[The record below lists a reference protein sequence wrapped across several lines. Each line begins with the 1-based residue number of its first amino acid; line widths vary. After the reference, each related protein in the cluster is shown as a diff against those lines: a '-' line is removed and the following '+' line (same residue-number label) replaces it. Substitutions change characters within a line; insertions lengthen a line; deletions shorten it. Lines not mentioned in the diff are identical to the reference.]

1 MGRPKGSTNKP
12 KPIEDTTVNKGGRP
26 RIELDFKTIDKLCAI
41 QCTGEEIASVLDI
54 DYDTLNR
61 RLKQDTG
68 MSFTEYFIKKS
79 GNGKASL
86 RRRQFELAANGNVT
100 MLVWLGKQYL
110 SQSDKSDI
118 MIDEDRVDKLDI
130 LLDQFHDNK
139 S

>member
-1 MGRPKGSTNKP
+1 MARPKGSTNKP
-12 KPIEDTTVNKGGRP
+12 KVTEEPKANKVGRP
-26 RIELDFKTIDKLCAI
+26 RIELDYNTIDKLCAI

-68 MSFTEYFIKKS
+68 FNFTEYFIKKS

-110 SQSDKSDI
+110 SQSDKTDI
-118 MIDEDRVDKLDI
+118 MIDEDRVDKLDV
-130 LLDQFHDNK
+130 LLDQFNDYK

>member
-1 MGRPKGSTNKP
+1 MGRPKGSKNVP
-12 KPIEDTTVNKGGRP
+12 KIIEDTTVNKGGRP
-26 RIELDFKTIDKLCAI
+26 RIELDYNTIDKLCAI
-41 QCTGEEIASVLDI
+41 QCTGEEIASVLNI

-61 RLKQDTG
+61 RIKQDTD
-68 MSFTEYFIKKS
+68 MSFTEYFIKKA

-110 SQSDKSDI
+110 GQSDKSDI

>member
-12 KPIEDTTVNKGGRP
+12 KVIEDTTVNKGGRP

>member
-1 MGRPKGSTNKP
+1 MARPKGSKNKP

-61 RLKQDTG
+61 RLKQETG

>member
-1 MGRPKGSTNKP
+1 MARPKGSKNKP
-12 KPIEDTTVNKGGRP
+12 KPIEDTIVNKGGRP

-61 RLKQDTG
+61 RLKQETG

>member
-1 MGRPKGSTNKP
+1 MARPKGSKNKP
-12 KPIEDTTVNKGGRP
+12 KPIEDTIVNKGGRP